1 MAPNTPNQGA
11 RRSAS
16 KDSPSPSYDIDA
28 MNVADIYAEDGE
40 DDFLE
45 TSPSTRSQFPRRKAM
60 NDQDIRT
67 VRSALQLRDIYADDD
82 EEEEED
88 NGRVY
93 RLDCDILPISTTT
106 GSLLDISAKLELRG
120 YDDDEGPWRDVDPW
134 KKSSTDSLNE
144 LVEQMSKTEEQ
155 RKLSMT
161 MTTPGKLQKAV
172 HPRVSDIKR
181 TWRSTDSLC
190 NMIEKTTSSMWKSSD
205 TLSNLVDTYSSSRS
219 SSSSSSFS
227 SSSSSSSSY
236 GSKFNPLGKNK
247 AQTNQVTSARS
258 NDDDINKKALM
269 QSNVMNN
276 ISLSSFTEMFFPP
289 GPPSSSVIKRAANTN
304 YATREPTTYSSHE
317 ADCLVDLLKN

>member
-45 TSPSTRSQFPRRKAM
+45 TSPNTRSQFPRRKAM

-67 VRSALQLRDIYADDD
+67 VRSALQLRDIYADDE

-106 GSLLDISAKLELRG
+106 GTLLDISAKLELRG

-155 RKLSMT
+155 RKLSL
-161 MTTPGKLQKAV
+161 TPGKLQKAI

-205 TLSNLVDTYSSSRS
+205 TLSNLVDTYASSRA
-219 SSSSSSFS
+219 SSSSSFS

-236 GSKFNPLGKNK
+236 GSTFNPLGQNK

-258 NDDDINKKALM
+258 NDDDINKKGLV
-269 QSNVMNN
+269 QSMNN
-276 ISLSSFTEMFFPP
+276 ISLSSFTEMFFSP
-289 GPPSSSVIKRAANTN
+289 GPPSLSVNKRAANTN